1 MSSDGMIAAPSWLV
15 GLATDLGITAAL
27 IASVVAILRS
37 PLGRVVRWAWR
48 RLVGDPVT
56 DWAKA
61 SIESTVSPQIDKLR
75 AENSQQ
81 HAAASAERAAQ
92 MQMLLA
98 RFEIVDRLAAVHEQR
113 ISALEQ
119 AKEEPA

>member
-1 MSSDGMIAAPSWLV
+1 MIAAPSWLV

-119 AKEEPA
+119 AKEEPE